1 MKNIFTGFHCK
12 KCKSGRSTLI
22 VSRESQFRSLDP
34 VRPNGISLLTVRKCK
49 NCGAYIKTEKNLSRR
64 IKVTRVTVVD
74 ETDEIVAMAIAEK

>member
-1 MKNIFTGFHCK
+1 
-12 KCKSGRSTLI
+12 
-22 VSRESQFRSLDP
+22 LDP